1 MLISCLLRLCRLFSE
16 PSITTYPFSRISHSL
31 SVLRVNQRHGG
42 TGLSTFRRTDQS
54 GKSSSYSDRNSA
66 DVFSRSDLF
75 QHRLPLPSPNNLAA
89 VNKWQT
95 VHIPLSSFVLTNS
108 GALSETQITMLKS
121 KVRTV
126 GLSIL
131 GSERVQESAA
141 TSDEEGLEGSH
152 TALQEAGPGVEG
164 KFELGIRKIEAVRRD
179 EDAL

>member
-1 MLISCLLRLCRLFSE
+1 MDQFGESRAVT
-16 PSITTYPFSRISHSL
+16 PSNDAYASP
-31 SVLRVNQRHGG
+31 
-42 TGLSTFRRTDQS
+42 
-54 GKSSSYSDRNSA
+54 
-66 DVFSRSDLF
+66 RSDLF

-89 VNKWQT
+89 ANKWQT

-131 GSERVQESAA
+131 GSERVQESTA

-152 TALQEAGPGVEG
+152 TALQEVGPGVEG
-164 KFELGIRKIEAVRRD
+164 KFELGIRKVEAVRRD
-179 EDAL
+179 EEDAL

>member
-1 MLISCLLRLCRLFSE
+1 MTS
-16 PSITTYPFSRISHSL
+16 PSTHIWRSPFDLPAS
-31 SVLRVNQRHGG
+31 QRHGG
-42 TGLSTFRRTDQS
+42 TGLSTSRRMDQFGES
-54 GKSSSYSDRNSA
+54 RAVTPSNDAYASP
-66 DVFSRSDLF
+66 RSDLF

-89 VNKWQT
+89 ANKWQT

-131 GSERVQESAA
+131 GSERVQESTA

-152 TALQEAGPGVEG
+152 TALQEVGPGVEG
-164 KFELGIRKIEAVRRD
+164 KFELGIRKVEAVRRD
-179 EDAL
+179 EEDAL